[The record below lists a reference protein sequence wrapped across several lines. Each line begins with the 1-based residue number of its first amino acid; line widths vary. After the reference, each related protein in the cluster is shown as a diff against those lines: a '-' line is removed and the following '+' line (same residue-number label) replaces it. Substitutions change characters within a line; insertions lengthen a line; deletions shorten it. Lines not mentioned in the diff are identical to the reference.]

1 MKVSHGWLI
10 RRCFREK
17 DNKIAN
23 MAGLTALACVGQ
35 NDLLALRKVCTVL
48 YNNNVNEK
56 IITVKYRFIKSLLFG
71 LEAALILLRSGADVK
86 ATNYYGQNAL
96 TLATYANNR
105 ELIHE
110 LLRWCTYK
118 ESNRNTLTPPIC
130 VATMLGLWP
139 LQKFYKE
146 LDRHNYEY
154 IQTAHGLNCD
164 DIMAFMKLK
173 KVDY

>member
-1 MKVSHGWLI
+1 
-10 RRCFREK
+10 
-17 DNKIAN
+17 

-35 NDLLALRKVCTVL
+35 NDLLALRKVCNRQEERERKDFYGNTA
-48 YNNNVNEK
+48 
-56 IITVKYRFIKSLLFG
+56 LLKACYLG
-71 LEAALILLRSGADVK
+71 RLEAALILLRSGADVK
-86 ATNYYGQNAL
+86 AANYCGQNAL

-105 ELIHE
+105 ELVYE

-118 ESNRNTLTPPIC
+118 EFNQLTLTPPIC
-130 VATMLGLWP
+130 VATMLGHWP

-164 DIMAFMKLK
+164 DIMAFLKLEK
-173 KVDY
+173 MHY